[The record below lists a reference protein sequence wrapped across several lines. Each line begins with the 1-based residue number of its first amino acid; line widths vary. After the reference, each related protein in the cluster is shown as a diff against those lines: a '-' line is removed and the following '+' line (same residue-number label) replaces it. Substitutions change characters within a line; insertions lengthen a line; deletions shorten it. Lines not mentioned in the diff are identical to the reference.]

1 MYYTDEQFQAL
12 AAYEDHFALV
22 IRARYARNPGR
33 DALRTIH
40 DAYCA
45 ATKTQSALHANCAA
59 CIVSLLTGA
68 GKLYFADK
76 AEREAQAAAKKAQKK
91 AVELSQEKA
100 EPTRAKVATAA
111 PKKAAKPKKKQ
122 A

>member
-1 MYYTDEQFQAL
+1 MYYNDEQFQAL
-12 AAYEDHFALV
+12 AAYEERFALV

-45 ATKTQSALHANCAA
+45 ATKTQSALHSNCAA
-59 CIVSLLTGA
+59 CIVALLTNA

-76 AEREAQAAAKKAQKK
+76 AEREAAKEAKKAPKK
-91 AVELSQEKA
+91 AVEASEEKA
-100 EPTRAKVATAA
+100 EPIRAKVATAA

>member
-45 ATKTQSALHANCAA
+45 ATKTQGALHANCAA

-76 AEREAQAAAKKAQKK
+76 AERQKPKKD
-91 AVELSQEKA
+91 VSLSA
-100 EPTRAKVATAA
+100 EDAPKVRAKVQTG
-111 PKKAAKPKKKQ
+111 KSAKPWKTAKNAK
-122 A
+122 AEK

>member
-12 AAYEDHFALV
+12 AAYEDRFALV

-33 DALRTIH
+33 DALRAIH

-45 ATKTQSALHANCAA
+45 ATKTQGALHANCAA

-68 GKLYFADK
+68 GKLYFDDK
-76 AEREAQAAAKKAQKK
+76 KEREAQAAAKKAQKK

-100 EPTRAKVATAA
+100 EPTRAKVATKKSNKAT
-111 PKKAAKPKKKQ
+111 KKAAK
-122 A
+122 